1 MAASTSKKYKIQVL
15 CRNPDD
21 YRRETKRD
29 LHKVPRNHDPALHP
43 FEGAR
48 EYRRALNAVKTDRMF
63 AKPFICGM
71 AGHRDSVQCM
81 AKHPTNLS
89 TVASGSCD
97 GEIRLWNLPL
107 QKCIR
112 SMTAHSGFVRGV
124 AFDQD
129 GRHIFS
135 TGNDKTIKQW
145 KVPDEVLL
153 GFGEETVERQEE
165 PVHTILG
172 EKIYTGIDL
181 GRGGSGSGGG
191 GGVFATCG
199 EQLDLWEIGRSE
211 PLRTIT
217 WGTATHNCVKFNP
230 IETNIIAGTSSD
242 RGVTLYDLRSSQP
255 LQRVVLKLIS
265 NSIAWNPMEAFHFS
279 VANEDYNVYSFDMR
293 RMKEAKSVHMDHVG
307 AVMDLDYSPTG
318 KSIVSGSYDR
328 AVRIFDVDK
337 TRSREIYH
345 TKRMQKVFCVRWSL
359 DNKYL
364 LSGSDETI
372 VRLWKANASEKLGTL
387 SAREK
392 DSFKYSE
399 KLKEKF
405 AHHPQVRK
413 IARHR
418 HVPGRLKHLE
428 AEKKEMIHSRKR
440 KEANRRAHSK
450 PGAVPIVPETEKNI
464 VGVDK

>member
-1 MAASTSKKYKIQVL
+1 MAANKFKIKVL

-21 YRRETKRD
+21 YVRETKRD
-29 LHKVPRNHDPALHP
+29 LHKMPRNHDPKLHP

-48 EYRRALNAVKTDRMF
+48 EYQRALNATKMDRMF

-81 AKHPTNLS
+81 SKHPTNLS
-89 TVASGSCD
+89 TLVSGSCD

-112 SMTAHSGFVRGV
+112 SMTAHSGFVRGTT
-124 AFDQD
+124 
-129 GRHIFS
+129 FS
-135 TGNDKTIKQW
+135 SKGEHLFSVGNDKTIKQW
-145 KVPDEVLL
+145 KIPNEVLL
-153 GFGEETVERQEE
+153 GFGEETQERSEE

-172 EKIYTGIDL
+172 DKIYTGIDHSWGQDL
-181 GRGGSGSGGG
+181 Y
-191 GGVFATCG
+191 ATCG
-199 EQLDLWEIGRSE
+199 EQLDLWEVGRSE
-211 PLRTIT
+211 SLRSLT

-242 RGVTLYDLRSSQP
+242 RGVTLYDLRSAQP
-255 LQRVVLKLIS
+255 LQRLVLKLAS

-279 VANEDYNVYSFDMR
+279 VANEDYNVYTFDMR
-293 RMKEAKSVHMDHVG
+293 RMKEAKVVHMDHVG
-307 AVMDLDYSPTG
+307 AVMDVDYSPTG

-387 SAREK
+387 TSREK
-392 DSFKYSE
+392 DAFKYSE
-399 KLKEKF
+399 KLKDKF

-450 PGAVPIVPETEKNI
+450 PGSVPIVPETEKNI
-464 VGVDK
+464 VRVDK